1 MHFCLPATGIRIWL
15 NTDPH
20 VNNSIL
26 EGVIN
31 NIRYYMNRSKDEI
44 IERQLELDEEWDIE
58 RVVETGAGAL
68 TVLGALMTW
77 ITENKG
83 WAILMGVSGALL
95 LQHALHGRTPVLS
108 CIRKNGIRTQTE
120 IMAEK
125 TLLEVLKEDPQLLTE
140 ERIREIVRSVI

>member
-31 NIRYYMNRSKDEI
+31 NIRYYKQKQRRNYRKA
-44 IERQLELDEEWDIE
+44 IELTKNGHE
-58 RVVETGAGAL
+58 RVVETVWSIDGSR
-68 TVLGALMTW
+68 ALMTW

-83 WAILMGVSGALL
+83 WAILMGISGALL